1 MREREKWWLSVSQII
16 QYCYDEYWI
25 KSLCLFLQPL
35 PSDILTRRV
44 GILEVGVLPINSFR
58 PFDQSTATATT
69 KPEYSFLYIGRFQF
83 RYLDTPIMS
92 QFNATSS
99 PDAHTTPHQCSP
111 SKKYFRAMEPITP
124 EFKVKKDSK
133 NIKNPTFISRR
144 SYPLPSLPPYPD
156 ALNYFKH

>member
-1 MREREKWWLSVSQII
+1 MREREKKWWLSVSQII

-69 KPEYSFLYIGRFQF
+69 KPEFVFLYIGRFQF
-83 RYLDTPIMS
+83 RLFRHPYHVSVQCNIIARCS
-92 QFNATSS
+92 YNAS
-99 PDAHTTPHQCSP
+99 P
-111 SKKYFRAMEPITP
+111 
-124 EFKVKKDSK
+124 VL
-133 NIKNPTFISRR
+133 TFQKIFPR
-144 SYPLPSLPPYPD
+144 SGTHNTGIQSEER
-156 ALNYFKH
+156 FEKH